1 MKKELEIWIKSQ
13 QSTLDEIIAE
23 AADRFYNDHKH
34 DPNFQYDLKKCHFES
49 YNLSNGKD
57 LCYDRPNTAF
67 AYSLW
72 YHPRRVNTFLSF
84 FLDKVLELQGQ
95 DIEIF
100 DLGAGAGAIQWGLG
114 LIYAGLKRMG
124 KRYSKITL
132 VNIDTSP
139 FMQVYNRDYLW
150 EAFVRRYPEIDENF
164 MVEFEVNSWN
174 NHQNLTLSSP
184 IIAASYLFDI
194 SDNKTEIVRDFKN
207 LVDKYKPKTLLLLT
221 SNQPEKV
228 LLMKGLQKEFF
239 NLGYSS
245 VLLKETDFIFKNES
259 LKHINQLRKFLGQ
272 HLSVPVLLRPA
283 SWGDPSYSAL
293 VLEKKQTGIDYRN
306 YAPAVTKLNIFNPP
320 IVVRR
325 EVTLNPNQKKAA
337 ELTDRPTVIVGPAGC
352 GKSIVITEKIK
363 NIVEKGDYS
372 PNLEI
377 LVTTFNKSLLRKL
390 AEWIGNILNPERYE
404 FKYDDDVPDLVLA
417 SSHFVFSGSTKTN
430 IRLLHF
436 DSLPRRIAGIKASGK
451 YDWKKHEI
459 ILSDIIKEVKN
470 RNGIYNDRHDN
481 ILNPEFIFEEYH
493 RVIYGLQVGI
503 SGSKQKYLNV
513 KRTGRGNNPSL
524 QKNSDRRLLVWE
536 CLEAYAKKMH
546 HEKIESFIL
555 KKQYL
560 YASLKNGQVTK
571 KYDYILIDEFQD
583 CTEADFEIFFNLV
596 KNPNNIT
603 IAGDLAQSVHLGTT
617 ARIPRDERMSR
628 RQFHRLDGSYRLPVR
643 ISEAIREI
651 SASLVQKFGNDEGA
665 THITPY
671 KGSPPGARPI
681 VVYGQDYQQVAP
693 KIKQIFDC
701 FKIYDLKK
709 ITILE
714 RDKELQREIHSLN
727 IRCETDSILKL
738 KGLEKECVV
747 WSTRIPLEFEKEV
760 FEFAYTIMTRTSSI
774 LIIAITDNTQLVYR
788 KILGMLNRERLIL
801 WDRETENK
809 FDFFCELY
817 AVETVEDED

>member
-1 MKKELEIWIKSQ
+1 MSFQ
-13 QSTLDEIIAE
+13 QSQA
-23 AADRFYNDHKH
+23 
-34 DPNFQYDLKKCHFES
+34 
-49 YNLSNGKD
+49 
-57 LCYDRPNTAF
+57 
-67 AYSLW
+67 
-72 YHPRRVNTFLSF
+72 
-84 FLDKVLELQGQ
+84 
-95 DIEIF
+95 
-100 DLGAGAGAIQWGLG
+100 
-114 LIYAGLKRMG
+114 
-124 KRYSKITL
+124 
-132 VNIDTSP
+132 
-139 FMQVYNRDYLW
+139 
-150 EAFVRRYPEIDENF
+150 
-164 MVEFEVNSWN
+164 
-174 NHQNLTLSSP
+174 
-184 IIAASYLFDI
+184 
-194 SDNKTEIVRDFKN
+194 
-207 LVDKYKPKTLLLLT
+207 
-221 SNQPEKV
+221 
-228 LLMKGLQKEFF
+228 
-239 NLGYSS
+239 
-245 VLLKETDFIFKNES
+245 
-259 LKHINQLRKFLGQ
+259 
-272 HLSVPVLLRPA
+272 
-283 SWGDPSYSAL
+283 
-293 VLEKKQTGIDYRN
+293 
-306 YAPAVTKLNIFNPP
+306 
-320 IVVRR
+320 
-325 EVTLNPNQKKAA
+325 
-337 ELTDRPTVIVGPAGC
+337 TVIVGPAGC

-372 PNLEI
+372 TNLEI

-693 KIKQIFDC
+693 KIKQIFDYY
-701 FKIYDLKK
+701 KIYDLHK

-714 RDKELQREIHSLN
+714 RDKELQREIYGLN

-801 WDRETENK
+801 WDSETENK
-809 FDFFCELY
+809 FDSFCELY